1 MGKTTPNQKVATPE
15 TTNPIFY
22 GVSEVFTTP

>member
-1 MGKTTPNQKVATPE
+1 MEKTTPNQKVAIPE
-15 TTNPIFY
+15 TTNLIFY